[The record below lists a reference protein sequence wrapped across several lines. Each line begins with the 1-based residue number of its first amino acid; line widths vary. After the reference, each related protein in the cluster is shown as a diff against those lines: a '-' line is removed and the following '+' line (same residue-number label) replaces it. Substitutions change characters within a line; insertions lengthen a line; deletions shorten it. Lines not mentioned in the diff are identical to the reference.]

1 MNQSKKK
8 YIAIIFL
15 SWLAYLISYLGRNDY
30 SACLLEI
37 VNSMGITRA
46 SAGMVS
52 SAFALCNAIGQLVSS
67 IIINKVPPLKLIAA
81 EIFSVAVINLLFPA
95 TDNLY
100 IMMLLWGI
108 NGVMQATLL
117 CGATRVFSETL
128 EEPWLSRGAVSLNTI
143 GAVGGMV
150 NYLLCPLLIRYFRWQ
165 TVFFTVSTMLF
176 LLGIVWCLV
185 MPKLTAVKKK
195 EVSEKGI
202 LIEGKSKS
210 IFAVIGSKGVV
221 FALMAVFVIGSLRES
236 VSLWIPS
243 YLNEEFQL
251 SVTLSTA
258 ITAFVP
264 MLQICGALLAGRVGR
279 KTKNLFLPSM
289 TAFLISMI
297 CFITIRSIGTISIAA
312 VVILFVIN
320 AISMTAALTFLL
332 SLYPIRC
339 MDRKNIAKL
348 VGILNFCVHL
358 GDFAASTGFGWLSTV
373 GGWGWTFSVMAMLAF
388 FAAFIT
394 LIGIKVENS
403 REIKK

>member
-1 MNQSKKK
+1 MNRSNKK
-8 YIAIIFL
+8 YIFIIFI

-37 VNSMGITRA
+37 VNSTGMTRT
-46 SAGMVS
+46 SAGMIS
-52 SAFALCNAIGQLVSS
+52 SSFALCNAVGQLISS
-67 IIINKVPPLKLIAA
+67 MLVNKIPPIKLIAV
-81 EIFSVAVINLLFPA
+81 EIFSVSAINLLFPA
-95 TDNLY
+95 SDNLY
-100 IMMLLWGI
+100 LMMLLWGI

-117 CGATRVFSETL
+117 CGVTRIFSETL

-165 TVFFTVSTMLF
+165 TVFFTVATMLF
-176 LLGIVWCLV
+176 ILGIVWCLV
-185 MPKLTAVKKK
+185 MPKLTSEKKK
-195 EVSEKGI
+195 DFAAAKI
-202 LIEGKSKS
+202 PIEGKSKS
-210 IFAVIGSKGVV
+210 IIEILCSKGVL
-221 FALMAVFVIGSLRES
+221 FALLAVFVIGSLRES

-243 YLNEEFQL
+243 YLNETFQL

-264 MLQICGALLAGRVGR
+264 MLQIFGALLAGRVGR
-279 KTKNLFLPSM
+279 KTKNLFIPSM
-289 TAFLISMI
+289 VSFLLSMT
-297 CFITIRSIGTISIAA
+297 CFIIIRSIGTVSVAA
-312 VVILFVIN
+312 VVALFVLN

-348 VGILNFCVHL
+348 VGVLNFCVHL

-373 GGWGWTFSVMAMLAF
+373 GGWNVPFSIMIVLAF
-388 FAAFIT
+388 SAAIIS
-394 LIGIKVENS
+394 LVGIRVEN
-403 REIKK
+403 RRVDQK